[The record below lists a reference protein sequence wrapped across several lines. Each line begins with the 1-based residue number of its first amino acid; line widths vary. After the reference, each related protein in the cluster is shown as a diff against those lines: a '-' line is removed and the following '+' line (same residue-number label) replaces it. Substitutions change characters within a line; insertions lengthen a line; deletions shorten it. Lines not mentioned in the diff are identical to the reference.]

1 MTRVTSLVF
10 TLFFP
15 LFTMAYIPVETKPGE
30 QNEIPEAIVGVGID
44 EKINDF
50 LPGDVTLIKENGEK
64 TQLKDFLGLG
74 RPVILSMVYYSCPS
88 LCNLHLRGVF
98 DVFREMKLKPGV
110 DYEFLAVTIDPKEDS
125 DLAASKMATY
135 LEQFNIPNSGQG
147 DRKSTL

>member
-50 LPGDVTLIKENGEK
+50 LPGDV
-64 TQLKDFLGLG
+64 QFLF
-74 RPVILSMVYYSCPS
+74 P
-88 LCNLHLRGVF
+88 
-98 DVFREMKLKPGV
+98 
-110 DYEFLAVTIDPKEDS
+110 DP
-125 DLAASKMATY
+125 
-135 LEQFNIPNSGQG
+135 
-147 DRKSTL
+147 